1 MQTTSAHPGHP
12 QRSWLVA
19 NGALCAAAAVAL
31 TAYAAHGYDGI
42 ALSRLNTAAFFAFGH
57 GAAIAALAP
66 VAKRTTDR
74 IALAMLYVGVLL
86 FSGSLVFNVIAGW
99 STRLAPFGGMLLI
112 AGWVAWAVGALR
124 GR

>member
-1 MQTTSAHPGHP
+1 MNNTSAHANQPH
-12 QRSWLVA
+12 RSWLAA

-66 VAKRTTDR
+66 TATRAVHR
-74 IALAMLYVGVLL
+74 IALAMLYAGTLL

-99 STRLAPFGGMLLI
+99 STRLEPFGGMLLI
-112 AGWVAWAVGALR
+112 AGWLVWAVGALR
-124 GR
+124 RR

>member
-1 MQTTSAHPGHP
+1 MQPTSAHPAQP
-12 QRSWLVA
+12 RRSWLAA

-57 GAAIAALAP
+57 GVAIATLAP
-66 VAKRTTDR
+66 TATRTTDR
-74 IALAMLYVGVLL
+74 IALAMLHVGMLL
-86 FSGSLVFNVIAGW
+86 FSGSLVLNVIADW
-99 STRLAPFGGMLLI
+99 PTRLAPVGGMLLI

-124 GR
+124 RR

>member
-1 MQTTSAHPGHP
+1 MHDAHPRDPH
-12 QRSWLVA
+12 RSWLAA

-57 GAAIAALAP
+57 GAVIAVLAP
-66 VAKRTTDR
+66 TATRRTQR
-74 IALAMLYVGVLL
+74 FALAMLFAGVLL

-99 STRLAPFGGMLLI
+99 PTRLAPFGGMLLI
-112 AGWVAWAVGALR
+112 AGWVVWAVGALR
-124 GR
+124 RR